1 MIGHGT
7 SEILLALAV
16 TLIAGLATG
25 IGSAIA
31 FFARTTNYRFLSV
44 SLGFSAGVMIYIS
57 FVEILRKAI
66 DSLVDAHGGAT
77 GEWIATGS
85 FFAGMI
91 IMGLIDRMVPAA
103 ENPHEIR
110 TAGDLDRIRA
120 SREIGASG
128 TGEPAP
134 SSTRLLRMGVFTAMA
149 IAIHNFPEGMAT
161 FFASISD
168 LHLGIATG
176 IALGLHNI
184 PEGISVSVPIY
195 FATGNRSRA
204 FLLSFLSGLAE
215 VLGGILG
222 VILLGFV
229 ASPSLLGIVFAIV
242 AGFMVYVSL
251 DELLPTAR
259 EYGKSHEVLAGIL
272 LGMAVMATSLLLL
285 R

>member
-120 SREIGASG
+120 RREIVASG